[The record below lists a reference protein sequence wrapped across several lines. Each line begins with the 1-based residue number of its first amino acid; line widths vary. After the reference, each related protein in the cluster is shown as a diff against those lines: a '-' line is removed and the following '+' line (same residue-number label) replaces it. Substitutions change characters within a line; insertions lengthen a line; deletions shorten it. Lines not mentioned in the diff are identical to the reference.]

1 MLILSEAQVR
11 QCLSIENCLA
21 ANRIAL
27 GALRSPSH
35 KKKKKLA
42 GNAIPIVPPRIML
55 PRCYQQRQ
63 QQQQQQNNSKT
74 SFLQTP
80 IPIDTTLFKPAA
92 FYYGNND
99 DVNNTHTPRND
110 SNDNDAQS
118 EKSIS
123 STGTKD
129 HLSSTSASTS
139 TSASNSAMLMGI
151 KVVSVRSKNNSI
163 GKPTVPATITMID
176 PETGEVN
183 AVLGATYLTAARTA
197 AGSAIATKLC
207 MDSMD
212 HTDTDTDTDTCCT
225 DNDTSCTDTT
235 DNEPTRNSNK
245 VLVHQHGKH
254 LVVFGAGLQAELH
267 IRSIHHILPGQIHKV
282 TIVNRT
288 KPRAEHL
295 HQLLSNDP
303 DTRNL
308 EYHLATLDD
317 KHVLKHI
324 VEHADIIVTAINC
337 SDPLFDWRWVRRDSH
352 CHINGVGSYL
362 SSSEEVECTFVRDHC
377 LTIADTMEALDVGD
391 LKYIHED
398 SDCFVGLL
406 GDLLEGGA
414 TIDGAKRQS
423 KCTFFK
429 SVGTAIQDIMTADDV
444 VKTATRL
451 GIGTNVEI

>member
-55 PRCYQQRQ
+55 PRCYQ

-139 TSASNSAMLMGI
+139 TSTSTSASASA
-151 KVVSVRSKNNSI
+151 SASTSASKSLR
-163 GKPTVPATITMID
+163 D
-176 PETGEVN
+176 
-183 AVLGATYLTAARTA
+183 
-197 AGSAIATKLC
+197 
-207 MDSMD
+207 
-212 HTDTDTDTDTCCT
+212 CC
-225 DNDTSCTDTT
+225 
-235 DNEPTRNSNK
+235 
-245 VLVHQHGKH
+245 
-254 LVVFGAGLQAELH
+254 
-267 IRSIHHILPGQIHKV
+267 
-282 TIVNRT
+282 
-288 KPRAEHL
+288 
-295 HQLLSNDP
+295 
-303 DTRNL
+303 
-308 EYHLATLDD
+308 
-317 KHVLKHI
+317 
-324 VEHADIIVTAINC
+324 
-337 SDPLFDWRWVRRDSH
+337 
-352 CHINGVGSYL
+352 
-362 SSSEEVECTFVRDHC
+362 
-377 LTIADTMEALDVGD
+377 
-391 LKYIHED
+391 
-398 SDCFVGLL
+398 DC
-406 GDLLEGGA
+406 
-414 TIDGAKRQS
+414 
-423 KCTFFK
+423 
-429 SVGTAIQDIMTADDV
+429 
-444 VKTATRL
+444 
-451 GIGTNVEI
+451 